1 MKPPLNEDSTLIVIP
16 AMVESAWYKKL
27 LQRETLKWTLNESQ
41 TTERFIVYNKLLEAY
56 VYINTSNCRNTSKQA
71 LPQALK
77 FAFYASFKQSFH
89 LDPVQQYK

>member
-1 MKPPLNEDSTLIVIP
+1 
-16 AMVESAWYKKL
+16 MVESTWYKNL
-27 LQRETLKWTLNESQ
+27 LQSKTLNYTLNESRS
-41 TTERFIVYNKLLEAY
+41 TEGFIVYNNLLEVY

>member
-1 MKPPLNEDSTLIVIP
+1 
-16 AMVESAWYKKL
+16 MVESTWYKNL
-27 LQRETLKWTLNESQ
+27 LQSKTLNYTLNESRS
-41 TTERFIVYNKLLEAY
+41 TERFIVYNNLLEVY

>member
-1 MKPPLNEDSTLIVIP
+1 
-16 AMVESAWYKKL
+16 MVESTWYKKL
-27 LQRETLKWTLNESQ
+27 LQSKTLNYTLNESRS
-41 TTERFIVYNKLLEAY
+41 TEGFIVYNNLLEVY